1 VLNISPT
8 KEQEDL
14 NEYVHAFVVERTLP
28 GAREN
33 ASRTYRG

>member
-8 KEQEDL
+8 KEQEGL
-14 NEYVHAFVVERTLP
+14 KEYVHAFVGERTLP

-33 ASRTYRG
+33 ASRNYCG